1 MSMTDLI
8 QLKFLKQ
15 IKEGCSDKICPSCPL
30 CGEKLCLLRE
40 PPEKWDCEDIF
51 DKIQELRRN

>member
-1 MSMTDLI
+1 MAINDLI

-15 IKEGCSDKICPSCPL
+15 IKEGCSDEICPSCPL
-30 CGEKLCLLRE
+30 CGEELCLLRE